1 MARVAGIV
9 CPCNVLVAQ
18 LYFNFA
24 LRACVL
30 AVPGVL
36 LDCLAYQE
44 LAVLFMHFLPVLQ
57 LAHLGA
63 VPHPPA
69 LAAAELLDWLQVPV
83 TPAVHNAV
91 GTIWMVFRSG
101 KKIIFQLVK
110 VFFL

>member
-1 MARVAGIV
+1 MAWVARIV

-44 LAVLFMHFLPVLQ
+44 LAVLVMHFLPVLQ
-57 LAHLGA
+57 LAHLRA
-63 VPHPPA
+63 VFHPPT
-69 LAAAELLDWLQVPV
+69 LATGGHLGWFPVPV
-83 TPAVHNAV
+83 TPAICRAV
-91 GTIWMVFRSG
+91 EADFNTVNGSEN
-101 KKIIFQLVK
+101 
-110 VFFL
+110 FFS